1 MTKSECR
8 VGMIVEMIPEGTKAI
23 VIKLNPKRARVK
35 TIDHLGSGRGSAP
48 GSTWNCPYLMLRPVV
63 GEHTTVVMKS
73 FEQPDNQGIKVY
85 MSAAEKADLPLEDL
99 DTTDDLIVRAIKE
112 IYTKI
117 DDASG
122 DKRYDLSHKIN
133 ALFTAIGR
141 EVSQKA
147 ADEWISRRNE
157 PVEAS

>member
-8 VGMIVEMIPEGTKAI
+8 VGMIVEMMPEGVKA
-23 VIKLNPKRARVK
+23 VVVKLNPKRARVR
-35 TIDHLGSGRGSAP
+35 TIDQFKSGRGSSP
-48 GSTWNCPYLMLRPVV
+48 GSIWNCPYMMLRPVV
-63 GEHTTVVMKS
+63 GEHSTVVMKS
-73 FEQPDNQGIKVY
+73 FEQPGNQGIKVY

-99 DTTDDLIVRAIKE
+99 DMTDDLIVRAIKE

-117 DDASG
+117 DDATG
-122 DKRYDLSHKIN
+122 EKRYDLSHKIN

-147 ADEWISRRNE
+147 AEEWISRRSE
-157 PVEAS
+157 PVESH